1 MLDYFDKIY
10 VLSLKRNTQRRQ
22 IVKERL
28 SKVGLDF
35 EFFDACD
42 GQVFDHIWKKLQ
54 NPNFTTKNYVACQIS
69 HLQIYNDALSQGYK
83 RILILEDDVKP
94 HKDIVNIFENYKS
107 QIPDDYDLL
116 YLGWIPL
123 NDDCS
128 MWDYSQINDRFASS
142 NILHAKNLWGLYAY
156 SPSIELMKEMVD
168 LYNRDFPM
176 EIDRYFVN
184 NIQQQRKSY
193 AIWTQLFGHDIMV
206 SNTGGFVDRQSLVKS
221 IDHRGANSEDY
232 L

>member
-1 MLDYFDKIY
+1 
-10 VLSLKRNTQRRQ
+10 
-22 IVKERL
+22 
-28 SKVGLDF
+28 
-35 EFFDACD
+35 
-42 GQVFDHIWKKLQ
+42 
-54 NPNFTTKNYVACQIS
+54 
-69 HLQIYNDALSQGYK
+69 
-83 RILILEDDVKP
+83 LEDDVKP

-206 SNTGGFVDRQSLVKS
+206 SNNGGFVDRQSLVKS